1 MKRWRSA
8 LGPCA
13 VVVTMNAAAIAR
25 DRSSFET
32 CVRGLGPYEFAVLAV
47 SVVCGALLSVAQV
60 RGARPW
66 VLLIPALPCV
76 TALLGAVA
84 KLHEA
89 EPTLVRDAL
98 ATGIG
103 TGELSV
109 IEVFK
114 EAGRLRSLG
123 ALEGIALATA
133 WLVSAA
139 PTWCPRDGVRRAS
152 AAVAALFLTLATAA
166 LYGPVVAALRVGAA
180 DAYLLTLMALGVLG
194 PALLTLTFRPRAA
207 EASDSGVSA
216 PYREPIE
223 SVPRSAALDASSLA
237 LFAAL
242 LLPWLM
248 HEHLRGAILSA
259 SRSLSCP
266 DPRWLGKLGDW
277 EDWVS
282 LDQYASRLSLSAR
295 WDRWL
300 LSLAVVSSLVALA
313 RGADRRVVRAWSVAV
328 AFLTVGDVGL
338 TARGRV
344 LHGAVRSAM
353 PQTTWLWTPGAA
365 WLDDAPNPWTSTDAE
380 LRWTASGAETRVPR
394 AARTHEVRMGLLVH
408 LDANVS
414 GRAWESHLRRW
425 RASSQSDVLT
435 VYGRCAPEHNDTFLS
450 DPRHEVLPS
459 NVSTFTA
466 CPTVVEVAAE
476 AVDPSDTRRVVVR
489 VTGPWSARV
498 RDPLT
503 QRDGVVDLHTWRPN
517 VRLGS
522 VVVVPERDDVRGVVV
537 VSAARRL
544 RDGRVRVLLGWRGEP
559 RSPTRSP

>member
-13 VVVTMNAAAIAR
+13 VVVAMNAAAIAR

-47 SVVCGALLSVAQV
+47 SAVCAALLGVARV

-66 VLLIPALPCV
+66 VLLIPVLPCV
-76 TALLGAVA
+76 TALLGGVA

-89 EPTLVRDAL
+89 QPALVRSASVSW
-98 ATGIG
+98 IG
-103 TGELSV
+103 NRSLSV

-133 WLVSAA
+133 WLVASA
-139 PTWCPRDGVRRAS
+139 PTWWPRDGVRRAS
-152 AAVAALFLTLATAA
+152 TAHAALLLTLAAA
-166 LYGPVVAALRVGAA
+166 GLYGPVVASLRVGAA
-180 DAYLLTLMALGVLG
+180 DAYLLTLVALGMLG
-194 PALLTLTFRPRAA
+194 PTLLTLTFRPRAA

-223 SVPRSAALDASSLA
+223 SAPQSTTLDASSLA

-242 LLPWLM
+242 LLPWLL

-266 DPRWLGKLGDW
+266 EPRWRGKLGDW

-282 LDQYASRLSLSAR
+282 LDQYASRLALAMR
-295 WDRWL
+295 WDCWL

-313 RGADRRVVRAWSVAV
+313 RGADRRVVRAWAVAV
-328 AFLTVGDVGL
+328 ALLTVGDVGL
-338 TARGRV
+338 TARGRA

-365 WLDDAPNPWTSTDAE
+365 WLDDAPTPWTSTDAE
-380 LRWTASGAETRVPR
+380 IRWTASGAETRVPR
-394 AARTHEVRMGLLVH
+394 AARTHEVRMGPLVH

-425 RASSQSDVLT
+425 RASSQGDVLT
-435 VYGRCAPEHNDTFLS
+435 VYGSCAPEHDDTFLS

-459 NVSTFTA
+459 NVSTVSA
-466 CPTVVEVAAE
+466 CPTVIEVAAE
-476 AVDPSDTRRVVVR
+476 AIDPSDTQRVVVR

-503 QRDGVVDLHTWRPN
+503 QRDGVVDLHTWRPDA
-517 VRLGS
+517 RLGS
-522 VVVVPERDDVRGVVV
+522 VVVVPERDDVRGVAV

-559 RSPTRSP
+559 RSPTQSP